1 MRVEHEHIILP
12 QDNGISIKLTFE
24 PRDLW
29 VGAYW
34 DFQPYTYNPDQTE
47 HWVFDLYVCVIPCLP
62 LHLRWAR

>member
-1 MRVEHEHIILP
+1 MRVEHEIVGSDDP
-12 QDNGISIKLTFE
+12 RFAVNVTFE

-34 DFQPYTYNPDQTE
+34 DFYPYIWNPDQSE
-47 HWVFDLYVCVIPCLP
+47 HWVFDLYVCLIPCLP